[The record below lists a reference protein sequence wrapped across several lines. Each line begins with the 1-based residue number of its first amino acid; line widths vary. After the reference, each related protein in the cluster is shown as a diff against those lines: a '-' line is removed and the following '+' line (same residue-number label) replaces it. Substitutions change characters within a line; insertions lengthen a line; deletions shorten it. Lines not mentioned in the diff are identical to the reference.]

1 MVVLDESN
9 SYESNVPLPIC
20 QRVPGFDP
28 AVFWQESPGLPAW
41 SAMHAKYEAL
51 VRAAQLAAGPRGD
64 DYRAALTELSSRWP
78 GGLREGELI
87 GPEHVERRRAAARAG
102 MLDPSRARAD
112 WPDADAQAVIC
123 WAELHALIRDELDFR
138 EARTGSSSSE
148 AFAAWI
154 TTGDAGDRAARWP
167 RPERIA
173 AIVGPRLRVRS
184 AYLWLAAR
192 SGLDLPS
199 LNELL
204 LARSGHWDR
213 RNEDPEWAHER
224 TPR

>member
-123 WAELHALIRDELDFR
+123 WAELHALIQDQLDFR
-138 EARTGSSSSE
+138 RALGSGGSSE

-154 TTGDAGDRAARWP
+154 ATEATPERMARWP
-167 RPERIA
+167 GPGRIA
-173 AIVGPRLRVRS
+173 GLVGPTLRVRS

-192 SGLDLPS
+192 IGLDLPT

-204 LARSGHWDR
+204 LARAGHWDR
-213 RNEDPEWAHER
+213 RDGDPEWAHER
-224 TPR
+224 